1 LTGRTAIFALVL
13 AAVPRPPASAA
24 VGLTQDK
31 ALSTA
36 FPAGSIVDRQTSFL
50 TDAQLAK
57 ARELA
62 GPGIEL
68 ASALVTR
75 YVGRDP
81 AGRVVGT
88 AYFDT
93 HRVRTLQETLMIVA
107 GPDGKALRVDVLA
120 FGEPPDYLPKKGWL
134 DQFVGRGL
142 DDELSV
148 KRGIHG
154 ITGATLSSQA
164 ATDAVRRILAI
175 HAVLP

>member
-1 LTGRTAIFALVL
+1 MTARAALLALLV
-13 AAVPRPPASAA
+13 AAVAPSARAA
-24 VGLTQDK
+24 VAMTQEK
-31 ALSTA
+31 ALSEA
-36 FPAGSIVDRQTSFL
+36 FPAGSTVDRQTAFL
-50 TDAQLAK
+50 TDAQLLR
-57 ARELA
+57 ARQLA
-62 GPGIEL
+62 GPGIEVP
-68 ASALVTR
+68 SALVTR

-81 AGRVVGT
+81 SGRLLGT

-93 HRVRTLQETLMIVA
+93 HRVRTLEETLMVEI

-120 FGEPPDYLPKKGWL
+120 FGEPPEYLPKKGWL
-134 DQFVGRGL
+134 DQFRGRGL

>member
-1 LTGRTAIFALVL
+1 MTARTAILALVL
-13 AAVPRPPASAA
+13 AAGPPPAAAA
-24 VGLTQDK
+24 VAMTQEK
-31 ALSTA
+31 ALSAA
-36 FPAGSIVDRQTSFL
+36 FPAGTTVERQTSFL
-50 TDAQLAK
+50 TDAQLAT
-57 ARELA
+57 ARDLA
-62 GPGIEL
+62 GPGIEV

-81 AGRVVGT
+81 SGRVVGT
-88 AYFDT
+88 AYFDS
-93 HRVRTLQETLMIVA
+93 HRVRTLQETLMIVV
-107 GPDGKALRVDVLA
+107 GSDGKALRVDVLA

-134 DQFVGRGL
+134 DQFTGRGL